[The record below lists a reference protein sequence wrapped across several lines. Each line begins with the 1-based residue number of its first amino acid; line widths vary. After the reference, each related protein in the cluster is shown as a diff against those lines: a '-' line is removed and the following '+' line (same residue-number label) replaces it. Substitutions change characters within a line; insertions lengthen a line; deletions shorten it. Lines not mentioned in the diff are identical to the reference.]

1 MTRELLREDGMQ
13 PFDFGEQPR
22 DVRPGMRHEL
32 RICRTW
38 QRVQTLF
45 ASLHGDPQQQAGFG
59 ASFDESFPMTP
70 RPWCGRFQPLI
81 NRGQFFA

>member
-1 MTRELLREDGMQ
+1 MTRELLRERRMQ
-13 PFDFGEQPR
+13 PLDFGEQPR
-22 DVRPGMRHEL
+22 DVRSGMRQEFCVRRPRQ
-32 RICRTW
+32 RI
-38 QRVQTLF
+38 QTFL

-70 RPWCGRFQPLI
+70 RPGCGRFQPLM